1 MNIVM
6 KVNPVDLVL
15 FLGKSHNSIQHFPD
29 GIGMVEIH
37 VDSNEYDVT
46 YFSNILT
53 IHHKRK

>member
-1 MNIVM
+1 M